1 MLFCGLTS
9 VIFLAAGKCYLCK
22 VRKVFLSIL
31 LMSFI
36 ISSSGL
42 AIELHYC
49 MGRLAEV
56 ELPGEEHDRCGL
68 CGMKDKAGCCHDEL
82 KFFKLDDS
90 YKHIQND
97 ISLASPVKML
107 AEPEDFFFSFATAF
121 TTQLISARQ
130 IHGPPDLSGKER
142 CDLYCI
148 YRL

>member
-1 MLFCGLTS
+1 VKKLL
-9 VIFLAAGKCYLCK
+9 I
-22 VRKVFLSIL
+22 SIL
-31 LMSFI
+31 LAVFM

-49 MGRLAEV
+49 MGRLAEI

-68 CGMKDKAGCCHDEL
+68 CGMKDQAGCCHDEL
-82 KFFKLDDS
+82 KFYKLDDS

-97 ISLASPVKML
+97 ISLAQPVKFISGSDL
-107 AEPEDFFFSFATAF
+107 ITDYFTTLFSF
-121 TTQLISARQ
+121 QKSAYGHF
-130 IHGPPDLSGKER
+130 HGPPGISGKER